1 MEAFVEGWNFVETL
15 GEGAF
20 GEYVKNINYTSVCGN
35 INVTDYIIIFI
46 SVFFTRVKLAINQT
60 TQEAIAVKIINLKQ
74 VACPDDI
81 RKEVCFIYLLFL

>member
-1 MEAFVEGWNFVETL
+1 METFVEGWNFVATL

-20 GEYVKNINYTSVCGN
+20 GE
-35 INVTDYIIIFI
+35 
-46 SVFFTRVKLAINQT
+46 VKLAINQA

-81 RKEVCFIYLLFL
+81 RKEYITNDVTLV